1 MSGAPRNSDKLN
13 TLAIATIGVCAS
25 ALVYVS
31 IAMLQAFYAN
41 DSADVQTMAD
51 YGGQESTAQ
60 SLKSAQLGNINEY
73 QMASAANPRCAGER
87 ASTAERHPGFTVR
100 RPGTR
105 GRLGHHANRHHA
117 TRCAPP
123 SHHHGQRCGAV
134 GPCTLDHLRSRR
146 PHRRFE
152 NEKVH

>member
-31 IAMLQAFYAN
+31 VAMLQAFYAN

-60 SLKSAQLGNINEY
+60 SLKSAQLGNITEY
-73 QMASAANPRCAGER
+73 QMPANPGGAYQVPIER
-87 ASTAERHPGFTVR
+87 AMELVAADAKKDASNLVPAIGPAVQPNAPAVLAPVAPTEPTAPTAPATPAPAAAPAAGN
-100 RPGTR
+100 
-105 GRLGHHANRHHA
+105 GR
-117 TRCAPP
+117 
-123 SHHHGQRCGAV
+123 
-134 GPCTLDHLRSRR
+134 
-146 PHRRFE
+146 
-152 NEKVH
+152 

>member
-31 IAMLQAFYAN
+31 VAMLQAFYAN

-60 SLKSAQLGNINEY
+60 SLKSAQLGNITEY
-73 QMASAANPRCAGER
+73 QMASAANPGSTYQVPIER
-87 ASTAERHPGFTVR
+87 AMEMVAAAAKNDASNLVPAIGPAVQPNAPAVPAPAAPTEPTAPAAPTTPAPAPAPGAA
-100 RPGTR
+100 PAAGN
-105 GRLGHHANRHHA
+105 GR
-117 TRCAPP
+117 
-123 SHHHGQRCGAV
+123 
-134 GPCTLDHLRSRR
+134 
-146 PHRRFE
+146 
-152 NEKVH
+152 